1 MGRSGLGGLLAAMTV
16 SVPSVDDSFGLKLL
30 PAILSIVAGSADVIS
45 FLGLRALFVAHIT
58 GNLIIVAAHLVTGTR
73 VDIDPVLSVPVF
85 ILALALTRVAVAGLE
100 ALGIESLRPL
110 LLAQFV
116 LLAGFL
122 TLAVLSDA
130 RANPNSPTA
139 VLAAML
145 GVAAMATQNAG
156 PGIDSRGTEHG
167 GDDDQHHPLY
177 DGRRRGAAGEG
188 PERARRRAPPGITH
202 LACDY
207 RLRGRRRPR
216 RCSLRRGWPRCTR
229 ASRWPRADR
238 HRSHPH
244 EDEPPRPS
252 PATSTG
258 CRGSAERSRRSAS
271 APAHGSLPNRGA
283 ALQKLDEMQR
293 LQHPAGF
300 PVRLAVKVLELV
312 GEVEQS
318 SRATMP
324 LLDAVLERFVTWKR
338 RPRRPGPGCNL

>member
-1 MGRSGLGGLLAAMTV
+1 MTV

-30 PAILSIVAGSADVIS
+30 PALLSMVAGSADVIS

-58 GNLIIVAAHLVTGTR
+58 GNLIIIAAHLVTGTP

-85 ILALALTRVAVAGLE
+85 MLALALTRVAVAGLE

-122 TLAVLSDA
+122 TLAVLSRCA
-130 RANPNSPTA
+130 GESK
-139 VLAAML
+139 LADRRPRR
-145 GVAAMATQNAG
+145 NAGRRRDGYAERTG

-177 DGRRRGAAGEG
+177 DGRRRGIAGKG

-216 RCSLRRGWPRCTR
+216 RCSLRRGWPRCAR